1 MRKSKKLLFL
11 LKKLFLELF
20 KININVTVKF
30 ILNKSLEIIITIN
43 KKWF

>member
-1 MRKSKKLLFL
+1 MRKSKKLLFR

-43 KKWF
+43 KK